1 MANVS
6 LQIKQLFQGEN
17 LMPKAMQILTPE
29 ECQKLLNWIAIGRRR
44 YLDTKTNTR
53 DLLITLL
60 MLDAGLR
67 VGEVV
72 QLKVHDLFFGEHP
85 VQTLIVRGAIAKRGI
100 ERSIPMSER
109 LQVATQSMHHQHYYF
124 RTAKC
129 TDYAFY
135 RTQADKHLS
144 IRCVQLMLK
153 SAAHHSLGR
162 KIHPHILRHT
172 FATRLMQK
180 TNIRVVQQLL
190 GHASLSSTQIYTH
203 PNSTDLSEAIKAIS

>member
-1 MANVS
+1 MS
-6 LQIKQLFQGEN
+6 
-17 LMPKAMQILTPE
+17 KAMQILTPE
-29 ECQKLLNWIAIGRRR
+29 ECHKLIAWIAIGRKR

-72 QLKVHDLFFGEHP
+72 QLKVHDLFFGDHP
-85 VQTLIVRGAIAKRGI
+85 VQTLIVRSAIAKRGV

-109 LQVATQSMHHQHYYF
+109 LQIAIQSMYHQHYF
-124 RTAKC
+124 WRTAKC
-129 TDYAFY
+129 TDYAFC
-135 RTQADKHLS
+135 RKQFDKHLS
-144 IRCVQLMLK
+144 IRCVQLMMS
-153 SAAHHSLGR
+153 SAGWLSIGR

-203 PNSTDLSEAIKAIS
+203 PNSTDLNDAIKAIS